1 MLLLLLRVCVFHSF
15 DELSQSYHFVLKNV
29 QCTKTL
35 VQTNG
40 QQVNL
45 VFLLGLLRLLLEK

>member
-1 MLLLLLRVCVFHSF
+1 
-15 DELSQSYHFVLKNV
+15 V